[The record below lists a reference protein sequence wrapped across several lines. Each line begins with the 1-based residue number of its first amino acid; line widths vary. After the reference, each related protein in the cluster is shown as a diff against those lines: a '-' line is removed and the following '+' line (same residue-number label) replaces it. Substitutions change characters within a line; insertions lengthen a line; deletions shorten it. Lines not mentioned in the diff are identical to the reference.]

1 MSAIEPSAAPGA
13 APTTAAPA
21 SDRQLSRERLVSVV
35 QSYGAAIVLAV
46 LMVIASIS
54 FPTFLTPYNLTNIA
68 TQSSFPL
75 IVAIGMTFV
84 ILTGGIDLSVGSVFA
99 LGGVLG
105 AMGSHGGVAGA
116 FLIPIVAGAVVG
128 AIQGGLV
135 AYAGMAPFIVTLA
148 GLLAVRG
155 LVLAVTHAGSN
166 TPLITDPATT
176 AIGQGTVLGI
186 SYTVLI
192 ALALLAVGVV
202 LLARSRGG
210 QSVLAIGGSESP
222 ATLMGLPVARVK
234 FTVYVVSGVC
244 AALAG
249 ALNAAY
255 SSSGV
260 PTVGVGLELSAI
272 SAVVIGGTLLSGGKG
287 SLIGTLAG
295 VLLLAVIQNMINQV
309 GSLTSSVQAVV
320 SGGFLAVVVIIQTVL
335 ARSQRL

>member
-1 MSAIEPSAAPGA
+1 MSVLEPSAGPA
-13 APTTAAPA
+13 TAG
-21 SDRQLSRERLVSVV
+21 QLARERVV
-35 QSYGAAIVLAV
+35 GLAQSYGAAAVLAV
-46 LMVIASIS
+46 LVVIASLS
-54 FPTFLTPYNLTNIA
+54 FPTFLTPSNLSNIA

-105 AMGSHGGVAGA
+105 AFGSEWGVAGA
-116 FLIPIVAGAVVG
+116 LLLPMAVG
-128 AIQGGLV
+128 ALIGSVQGALV
-135 AYAGMAPFIVTLA
+135 AYARMASFIVTLA

-155 LVLAVTHAGSN
+155 VALAVTNGGSD
-166 TPLITDPATT
+166 TPLIKDPVTT
-176 AIGQGTVLGI
+176 ALGQGTVFGV

-192 ALALLAVGVV
+192 AVGLLAVGVL

-210 QSVLAIGGSESP
+210 QRVLAVGGSESA
-222 ATLMGLPVARVK
+222 ATLMGLPVARVR
-234 FTVYVVSGVC
+234 FSVYVLSGVG
-244 AALAG
+244 ASLAG

-320 SGGFLAVVVIIQTVL
+320 SGGFLAVVAIIQTVL
-335 ARSQRL
+335 ARTQRL